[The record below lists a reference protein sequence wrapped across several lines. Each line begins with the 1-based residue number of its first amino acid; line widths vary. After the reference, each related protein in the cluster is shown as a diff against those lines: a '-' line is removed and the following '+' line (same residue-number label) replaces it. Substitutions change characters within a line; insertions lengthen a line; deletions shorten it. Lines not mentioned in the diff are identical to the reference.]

1 MISKKIEDAFND
13 QINAELFSAYIYM
26 AMSAYLESVD
36 LVGMAHWMNVQAQE
50 EVDHARKFAAHI
62 VERGGRVRYKTI
74 ECPQEEW
81 KSALDVFKG
90 AYDHER
96 YVTGRIN
103 SLMDMAVAE
112 KDYASQV
119 FLHWFI
125 EEQVEEEAAADAIVK
140 KLELIGEGGKGI
152 YMVDKDLGKR
162 EAE

>member
-1 MISKKIEDAFND
+1 MISKKVEDAFND
-13 QINAELFSAYIYM
+13 QINAELYSAYIYM

-36 LVGMAHWMNVQAQE
+36 LSGMAHWMDIQAEE
-50 EVDHARKFAAHI
+50 EVNHAKKFADHI
-62 VERGGRVRYKTI
+62 VERGGRVRYKAI
-74 ECPQEEW
+74 DCPQEEG

-103 SLMDMAVAE
+103 SLMDMAMEE

-125 EEQVEEEAAADAIVK
+125 EEQVEEEASADAIVK
-140 KLELIGEGGKGI
+140 KLELIGEGGRGI
-152 YMVDKDLGKR
+152 YMLDKDLGKR
-162 EAE
+162 EAD